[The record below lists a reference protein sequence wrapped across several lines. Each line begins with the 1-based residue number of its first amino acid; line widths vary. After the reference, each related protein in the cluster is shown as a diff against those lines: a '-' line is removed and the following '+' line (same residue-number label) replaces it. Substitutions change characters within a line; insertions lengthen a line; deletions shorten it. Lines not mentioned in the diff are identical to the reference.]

1 MQNIKVKFFFGLL
14 FLPFFCIN
22 LFGGIGGFILNQRG
36 NPVQNVEVKLKEKE
50 MVTFTKEN
58 GEFSFQVEKGV
69 YELII
74 LNQSFKVDFTK
85 ENFIKILIKTFEEEI
100 FVEPPGSIFENI
112 PKRVLRI
119 PKGQSYAE
127 TLPLLP
133 NIYLNG
139 LGGAF
144 QTVSIGGMAKNRI
157 QMEVNGLRIE
167 GLRRAGTDLGT
178 FHSEIFEGLNLF
190 ELGLGFTHGS
200 SAMGGTLDF
209 SLLENF
215 EDFLK
220 TSLSISTNNEKF
232 SVFTKKGSKNY
243 FLFAGYE
250 EANSYEDG
258 GGVKQDGFFKR
269 GNLYGAYKFQG
280 KNSINYIDL
289 LLTKGWDIGKPFLS
303 EEKTTYPKNNLN
315 LLGFRGFYKDLSY
328 QVGLIY
334 QDLETKTTKEK
345 SYLKS
350 SSFQGKGYYSKGNL
364 SFGLEFYFVPDMD
377 AENYLITGFNKP
389 LKDAKKLDTSLISSY
404 EINFKKRYKF
414 FTGLRYNYFYSSNR
428 EKEKKENIS
437 SFFVMVSKEGFF
449 NSSLSL
455 YNIYRF
461 PSLEE
466 LFYSG
471 MTARGYVQGNEKL
484 KTEKGLGATL
494 KIQKRIKDKDFAFL
508 ISYKE
513 VNNFIEKYKVSKDL
527 YSYRNTEKVKI
538 WEYVFSYQNTFSFLN
553 FSLSKGKDKK
563 TGAPIDDQ
571 KPLTINGGF
580 YKRLK
585 RFEPFIFFTWG
596 DRYSNPGPN
605 EVERESYF
613 VLNLGSNYE
622 LDKLNLYFKIE
633 NFFDDTYTPQGDN
646 KAVPQM
652 GRNFI
657 FGINFIK

>member
-1 MQNIKVKFFFGLL
+1 MKNLKIIFFFVLQFF
-14 FLPFFCIN
+14 FLCIN
-22 LFGGIGGFILNQRG
+22 LFGDIGGFIINQRG

-50 MVTFTKEN
+50 MVTSTKEN
-58 GEFSFQVEKGV
+58 GEFFFQVEKGI

-74 LNQSFKVDFTK
+74 LNQSFKIDFTK
-85 ENFIKILIKTFEEEI
+85 ENFVKIFIKTFEEEI
-100 FVEPPGSIFENI
+100 FVEPPGILPENI
-112 PKRVLRI
+112 PKKVLEI

-127 TLPLLP
+127 ILPLLP

-157 QMEVNGLRIE
+157 QMEVNGLRVE

-178 FHSEIFEGLNLF
+178 FHSEIFEGLNLY
-190 ELGLGFTHGS
+190 EVGLGFTHGS

-209 SLLENF
+209 SLRESF
-215 EDFLK
+215 KEFLK
-220 TSLSISTNNEKF
+220 TSLSFSSNNEKF
-232 SVFTKKGSKNY
+232 SVSTKKGSKNY

-250 EANSYEDG
+250 EANSYKDG
-258 GGVKQDGFFKR
+258 KGVRQDGFFKR

-280 KNSINYIDL
+280 KNSINYVDL

-303 EEKTTYPKNNLN
+303 EEKTTYPKNNLD
-315 LLGFRGFYKDLSY
+315 LLGFRGFYKNLSY
-328 QVGLIY
+328 QFGLIY

-364 SFGLEFYFVPDMD
+364 SFGLEFYSILDMD
-377 AENYLITGFNKP
+377 AENFLSTGFYKP
-389 LKDAKKLDTSLISSY
+389 LKNAKKYDTSLISSY
-404 EINFKKRYKF
+404 ETNFEKYKF
-414 FTGLRYNYFYSSNR
+414 FTGLRYNYFYSSNNV
-428 EKEKKENIS
+428 KEKKDTIP
-437 SFFVMVSKEGFF
+437 SFFLMVSKEGFF
-449 NSSLSL
+449 NYSLSF
-455 YNIYRF
+455 YNLYRF
-461 PSLEE
+461 PSIEE

-484 KTEKGLGATL
+484 KTEEGLGATL

-508 ISYKE
+508 ISYKK
-513 VNNFIEKYKVSKDL
+513 VDNFIERYKVSKDL

-538 WEYVFSYQNTFSFLN
+538 WEYVFSYQNNFSFLN
-553 FSLSKGKDKK
+553 FSISKGEDKK

-580 YKRLK
+580 YKKIK
-585 RFEPFIFFTWG
+585 RFEPFIFLTWG
-596 DRYSNPGPN
+596 DRNSNPGPN
-605 EVERESYF
+605 EVERQNYF

-622 LDKLNLYFKIE
+622 LNKLNLYVKIE
-633 NFFDDTYTPQGDN
+633 NLFDAAYTPQGDN